1 MKAKKN
7 KPLSSIGQ
15 CRLKVI
21 EKEKDKEAAKKG
33 SSTPTLDEGRATSSS
48 VSIEEVVPL
57 SKKCNTGSKGKEN
70 VRTSVWADV
79 GTALA

>member
-15 CRLKVI
+15 CRLRVV
-21 EKEKDKEAAKKG
+21 EKEKDKEAVKKG
-33 SSTPTLDEGRATSSS
+33 SFTLTLDEGRAASSG

-57 SKKCNTGSKGKEN
+57 SKKRNMGSKGKEK
-70 VRTSVWADV
+70 
-79 GTALA
+79 